1 MYSDFHELWQKLP
14 VGLQGVPGDFFK
26 QDKYGL
32 FKLLAKKMDKP
43 FTKWIEDW
51 TRLDDMRPPGT
62 DSAFADEEE
71 FMGRL
76 KTQYSTWYAQQGG
89 DGKERIKKTTTIPGT
104 TEEAKAMVKNFMAY
118 VPCDESIMHLKA
130 EDGYTPPSTKSET
143 ARMSL
148 TRSIVMSLMYAALTW
163 KPEIVFHV
171 VTLTRYN
178 VYPSEKVYVLALQI
192 LKYCIRTKYL
202 GIGYSPGDD
211 MITGGSSDVPDGWC
225 DASWVVREP
234 MKMFTDNR
242 AAVFIGEDA
251 AAVRKSKADSRHAIF
266 LQETVEEGIMELK
279 HWPGKGNV
287 ADIGTKWLNRHDFE
301 KYRAVL
307 INMHAHRKLSIPVP

>member
-1 MYSDFHELWQKLP
+1 
-14 VGLQGVPGDFFK
+14 
-26 QDKYGL
+26 
-32 FKLLAKKMDKP
+32 
-43 FTKWIEDW
+43 
-51 TRLDDMRPPGT
+51 
-62 DSAFADEEE
+62 
-71 FMGRL
+71 
-76 KTQYSTWYAQQGG
+76 
-89 DGKERIKKTTTIPGT
+89 
-104 TEEAKAMVKNFMAY
+104 MVKNFMAY

-225 DASWVVREP
+225 DASWVVHDPQTKARSMS
-234 MKMFTDNR
+234 MKIFRYCNGP
-242 AAVFIGEDA
+242 VHWG
-251 AAVRKSKADSRHAIF
+251 SKAQQA
-266 LQETVEEGIMELK
+266 Q
-279 HWPGKGNV
+279 
-287 ADIGTKWLNRHDFE
+287 A
-301 KYRAVL
+301 
-307 INMHAHRKLSIPVP
+307 LS